1 MGRVVGLLSCDAQAH
16 SREDRSWWRRARRL
30 GLVQGSA
37 PDHAEPEHLR
47 LSVMCGREVSVI
59 NLNEWRDKAFNNS
72 KAHGFWDGVD
82 TGTC

>member
-1 MGRVVGLLSCDAQAH
+1 
-16 SREDRSWWRRARRL
+16 
-30 GLVQGSA
+30 
-37 PDHAEPEHLR
+37 
-47 LSVMCGREVSVI
+47 MCGREVSVI